1 VKLILEN
8 WRRYLNEGSG
18 LETTWDDVHIDDVF
32 EIIGST
38 CEKGDGGTAERKCI
52 TFKPSDLESKLA
64 NKPSV
69 TLDPED
75 VEGAEL
81 EYPLIVVV
89 DWYTGEYQY
98 IMDGNHRFANAIQS
112 GAEIQVKELYTDEYE
127 NLFRSATI
135 KAIHKL
141 ADDKSIPWDDDADFM
156 DWTEEVVGK
165 SHLDDMTGKE
175 LKKVYKALEERD
187 KEDK

>member
-1 VKLILEN
+1 MMKLILEN
-8 WRRYLNEGSG
+8 WRRYLNEASG

-32 EIIGST
+32 EIVGNT
-38 CEKGDGGTAERKCI
+38 CENGRKCI

-69 TLDPED
+69 TLDPER
-75 VEGAEL
+75 VENAEL
-81 EYPLIVVV
+81 EHPLIVVV
-89 DWYTGEYQY
+89 DRDTEEYQY
-98 IMDGNHRFANAIQS
+98 IMDGNHRYAKAKQLDV
-112 GAEIQVKELYTDEYE
+112 EVQVKELYTDEYE

-141 ADDKSIPWDDDADFM
+141 ADDKGIPWDDDADFM
-156 DWTEEVVGK
+156 DWTEEEVGE
-165 SHLDDMTGKE
+165 SHLDDMTSEE
-175 LKKVYKALEERD
+175 LDKVYKALEERG

>member
-1 VKLILEN
+1 MKLILEN
-8 WRRYLNEGSG
+8 WRKYLNEASG

-32 EIIGST
+32 EIVGST
-38 CEKGDGGTAERKCI
+38 CEDGRECI

-69 TLDPED
+69 TLDPER
-75 VEGAEL
+75 VENAEL
-81 EYPLIVVV
+81 EHPLIVVV
-89 DWYTGEYQY
+89 DRDTEEYQY
-98 IMDGNHRFANAIQS
+98 IMDGNHRYAKAKQLD
-112 GAEIQVKELYTDEYE
+112 AEVQVKELYTGEYE
-127 NLFRSATI
+127 TLFKTATI

-156 DWTEEVVGK
+156 DWTEEVIGK

-175 LKKVYKALEERD
+175 LKKVYKALEGRD